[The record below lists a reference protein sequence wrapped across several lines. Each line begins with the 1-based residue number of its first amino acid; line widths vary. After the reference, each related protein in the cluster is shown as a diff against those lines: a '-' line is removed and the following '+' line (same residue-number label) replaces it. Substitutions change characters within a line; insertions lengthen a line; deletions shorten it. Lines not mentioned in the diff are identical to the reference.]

1 MGVIYI
7 KTFELQPLRIH
18 SDWTIKYNTF
28 SEYDPESDNP
38 EYAAELCEDL
48 LQLENKN
55 LLIDLGWYPE
65 FDISGSYTL
74 RLVDIT
80 NENPFDFPLEQFKSK
95 SKNEIICRIEHW
107 TNYDFFK
114 MYLR

>member
-28 SEYDPESDNP
+28 SEYDPEKDPP

-48 LQLENKN
+48 LQLENNN

-80 NENPFDFPLEQFKSK
+80 KENPFDFPLEQFKSK

-114 MYLR
+114 KYLR